1 MPDAPDEPKVF
12 MAVKKSNLRAGKA
25 SRQAATQ
32 VIYLVLYEGV
42 YLDQAL
48 AQLSGEK
55 DFEPRD
61 RALIR
66 AIAATTLRHLGQI
79 RALLATHTKKPL
91 PAKLAPATCVLY
103 TGVTQICFMN
113 VPNHAAIDIAVEIL
127 RSHRK
132 HGHLAGMANAVLRKI
147 SANAENTSST
157 PADIRINTPKWLW
170 QLWAK
175 DFGKTTADA
184 IARAHLGE
192 AELDITVK
200 PGALEKPDGLQL
212 PLGTLRVTGASGRV
226 ETLAGYEQG
235 NWWVQDFAASLPVKL
250 LGDLADKTA
259 LDLCAAPGGKT
270 LQLAS
275 AGARVTAIDVSENR
289 LHRVREN
296 LARTN
301 LTAQIECADVLD
313 WHCTEQADAVLLDAP
328 CSATGTIRRH
338 PDAPYLKKSSDI
350 DTLTKLQSQLLDHA
364 ATFVKPG
371 GTLVYCTC
379 SLQKREGELQIEQFL
394 DRNANFERFPVTPA
408 DIGGL
413 SHLINE
419 HGDIRT
425 LPHHNVGPAT
435 GMDGFFISRLVC
447 KS

>member
-1 MPDAPDEPKVF
+1 
-12 MAVKKSNLRAGKA
+12 MATKKPIPRAGKA
-25 SRQAATQ
+25 TRQAASE
-32 VIYLVLYEGV
+32 VIRLVLFEET

-48 AQLSGEK
+48 AHCSDEK
-55 DFEPRD
+55 KFDARD

-66 AIAATTLRHLGQI
+66 AISATTLRRLGQI
-79 RALLATHTKKPL
+79 RQLLATHMKKQL

-103 TGVTQICFMN
+103 TSVAQICFMN
-113 VPNHAAIDIAVEIL
+113 IPHHAAIDIAVDIL
-127 RSHRK
+127 RANRK
-132 HGHLAGMANAVLRKI
+132 HNHLVGMANAVLRKI
-147 SANAENTSST
+147 SAAAEKTPAA

-170 QLWAK
+170 QLWAR
-175 DFGKTTADA
+175 DFGKSTADE

-192 AELDITVK
+192 ADLDITAK
-200 PGALEKPDGLQL
+200 PNAETKPEGTQL
-212 PLGTLRVTGASGRV
+212 PLGAIRAITGSGRV
-226 ETLAGYEQG
+226 EGLAGYEQG
-235 NWWVQDFAASLPVKL
+235 SWWVQDFAAGLPVKL
-250 LGDLADKTA
+250 LGDLNGKTA
-259 LDLCAAPGGKT
+259 IDLCAAPGGKT

-275 AGARVTAIDVSENR
+275 AGARVTALDISENR
-289 LHRVREN
+289 LQRVREN
-296 LARTN
+296 LSRTN
-301 LTAQIECADVLD
+301 LDARIECADVLQ
-313 WHCTEQADAVLLDAP
+313 WQCPEQADAVLLDAP

-350 DTLTKLQSQLLDHA
+350 DTLTKLQAQLLDRA

-371 GTLVYCTC
+371 GTLIYCTC

-394 DRNANFERFPVTPA
+394 DRNASFERLPVKPA
-408 DIGGL
+408 DLDGL

-419 HGDIRT
+419 NADIRT